1 MDTYKIVRHY
11 FHGSRKQRTITTGL
25 SLEQAQQHC
34 QNEETSSNT
43 ARTTK
48 AKAIT
53 RKHGPW
59 FDGYTLERKRNAKRL
74 ARFQ

>member
-11 FHGSRKQRTITTGL
+11 FHGSRKRTIESGL
-25 SLEQAQQHC
+25 SLEQAQAHC
-34 QNEETSSNT
+34 QSEETSSST
-43 ARTTK
+43 ARTAR

-59 FDGYTLERKRNAKRL
+59 FDGYQTERS
-74 ARFQ
+74 